1 MGSSDNNCQSARELA
16 LSGCTRHAACGMD
29 FLKDLEEE
37 EGPALATTR
46 TETMTSSQG
55 LCLLQGRRV
64 MTMRHPYRHL
74 LQGRRVMTMRH
85 PYCHLLQGWVQV
97 MMRHLQVMLQGRVR
111 VTMRHLRVMPVGS

>member
-1 MGSSDNNCQSARELA
+1 M
-16 LSGCTRHAACGMD
+16 
-29 FLKDLEEE
+29 
-37 EGPALATTR
+37 ATTR

-111 VTMRHLRVMPVGS
+111 VTMRHLRVMPVGSGSETSVGVDMATSPSGDCCASTCGTQKRRRP